1 MNEEPGFIDLL
12 LGAAVAYITIII
24 IAMETT

>member
-12 LGAAVAYITIII
+12 LGAAVAYITIIV
-24 IAMETT
+24 IAMELK